1 MRCNWVKNDLPRRN
15 NVNRDS
21 VPSSCD
27 RAGRSRVNSVVL
39 WSRRLAGRAYC
50 RAMRSDSLDR
60 TADAGA
66 SYTNA
71 VTSHV
76 RPRMAVDGSN
86 APRSPRELAPL
97 LAALQANVGRVF
109 LGKPEVIR
117 MAAVALLA
125 DGHILL
131 DDVPGVGKTLLAKA
145 LARSLACKFNR
156 IQFTPDLLPADLI
169 GVTVYKA
176 QTGEFTF
183 HPGPVFAEV
192 VLADEINRATP
203 RTQSAL
209 LEAMQERQV
218 TVDGVT
224 RPLGPPF
231 LVVATQNPHEFEGT
245 YPLPESQLDRFLLRV
260 KVGYPDRE
268 TERAILTQHRTGE
281 PVEKLEPVL
290 QPADVIALQ
299 EHVRTVRVDPAI
311 AEYVLDLIGETRK
324 HADLALG
331 ASTRAAL
338 ALYRAVQAS
347 AVTAGR
353 DYAVPDD
360 VKALAEPVLAHRLV
374 TRSWAAGGH
383 PDAGPVVRDVL
394 SKLRVPA

>member
-1 MRCNWVKNDLPRRN
+1 M
-15 NVNRDS
+15 S
-21 VPSSCD
+21 
-27 RAGRSRVNSVVL
+27 
-39 WSRRLAGRAYC
+39 
-50 RAMRSDSLDR
+50 
-60 TADAGA
+60 
-66 SYTNA
+66 A
-71 VTSHV
+71 V
-76 RPRMAVDGSN
+76 
-86 APRSPRELAPL
+86 RSPRELAAL
-97 LAALQANVGRVF
+97 LEALQANVGRVF
-109 LGKPEVIR
+109 LGKPEVVR

-145 LARSLACKFNR
+145 LARSLACKFHR

-169 GVTVYKA
+169 GVTIYKA
-176 QTGEFTF
+176 QTGEFVF
-183 HPGPVFAEV
+183 QPGPVFAEV

-218 TVDGVT
+218 TVDGTT

-268 TERAILTQHRTGE
+268 AERAILTQHRAGE
-281 PVEKLEPVL
+281 PVERLQPVL
-290 QPADVIALQ
+290 QAADVLALQ
-299 EHVRTVRVDPAI
+299 EYVRTVRVDAAI
-311 AEYVLDLIGETRK
+311 AEYILDLIGETRT

-338 ALYRAVQAS
+338 ALYRAVQAY

-360 VKALAEPVLAHRLV
+360 VKVLAEPVLAHRLV

-383 PDAGPVVRDVL
+383 PDSGPVVRDVL
-394 SKLRVPA
+394 SKLKVPT

>member
-1 MRCNWVKNDLPRRN
+1 MP
-15 NVNRDS
+15 
-21 VPSSCD
+21 P
-27 RAGRSRVNSVVL
+27 
-39 WSRRLAGRAYC
+39 
-50 RAMRSDSLDR
+50 
-60 TADAGA
+60 
-66 SYTNA
+66 
-71 VTSHV
+71 
-76 RPRMAVDGSN
+76 DGPKS
-86 APRSPRELAPL
+86 AHSPRELATL
-97 LAALQANVGRVF
+97 LDALQSNISSVF
-109 LGKPEVIR
+109 LGKPDVVR
-117 MAAVALLA
+117 MASVALLA

-145 LARSLACKFNR
+145 MARSLACKFNR
-156 IQFTPDLLPADLI
+156 IQFTPDLLPGDLI
-169 GVTVYKA
+169 GVTIYRS
-176 QTGEFTF
+176 QTGEFIF
-183 HPGPVFAEV
+183 QPGPVFAEV

-218 TVDGVT
+218 TVDGTT

-268 TERAILTQHRTGE
+268 AERAILTQHRAGE
-281 PVEKLEPVL
+281 PVEKLAPVL
-290 QPADVIALQ
+290 QPADVLALQ
-299 EHVRTVRVDPAI
+299 EYVRTVRVDPAI
-311 AEYVLDLIGETRK
+311 SEYVLDLIGETRR
-324 HADLALG
+324 HAELALG

-338 ALYRAVQAS
+338 ALYRAAQAY

-353 DYAVPDD
+353 DYVVPDD

-383 PDAGPVVRDVL
+383 PDAGPIVRDVL
-394 SKLRVPA
+394 SKLKVPT

>member
-1 MRCNWVKNDLPRRN
+1 
-15 NVNRDS
+15 
-21 VPSSCD
+21 
-27 RAGRSRVNSVVL
+27 
-39 WSRRLAGRAYC
+39 
-50 RAMRSDSLDR
+50 
-60 TADAGA
+60 
-66 SYTNA
+66 
-71 VTSHV
+71 
-76 RPRMAVDGSN
+76 MAVDGSIP
-86 APRSPRELAPL
+86 ARSPRDLAPL

-109 LGKPEVIR
+109 LGKPDVIR

-125 DGHILL
+125 DGHLLL

-169 GVTVYKA
+169 GVTIYKA

-183 HPGPVFAEV
+183 HPGPVFAEI

-218 TVDGVT
+218 TVDGTT

-260 KVGYPDRE
+260 KVGYPGRE
-268 TERAILTQHRTGE
+268 AERAILTQHRAGE

-299 EHVRTVRVDPAI
+299 QHVRTVRVDPAI

-324 HADLALG
+324 HAELALG

-338 ALYRAVQAS
+338 ALYRAVQAY

-383 PDAGPVVRDVL
+383 PDAGPIVRDVL
-394 SKLRVPA
+394 SKLKVPA

>member
-1 MRCNWVKNDLPRRN
+1 MPPNGPP
-15 NVNRDS
+15 S
-21 VPSSCD
+21 V
-27 RAGRSRVNSVVL
+27 
-39 WSRRLAGRAYC
+39 
-50 RAMRSDSLDR
+50 
-60 TADAGA
+60 
-66 SYTNA
+66 
-71 VTSHV
+71 
-76 RPRMAVDGSN
+76 
-86 APRSPRELAPL
+86 RSPRELAAL
-97 LAALQANVGRVF
+97 LESLQGNIGRVF
-109 LGKPEVIR
+109 LGKPHIVR
-117 MAAVALLA
+117 MVAVALLS

-156 IQFTPDLLPADLI
+156 IQFTPDLLPGDLI
-169 GVTVYKA
+169 GVTIYRS

-183 HPGPVFAEV
+183 QPGPVFAEV

-218 TVDGVT
+218 TVDGTT

-245 YPLPESQLDRFLLRV
+245 YPLPESQLDRFLLRL
-260 KVGYPDRE
+260 KVGYPDRAA
-268 TERAILTQHRTGE
+268 ERDILTQHRAGE
-281 PVEKLEPVL
+281 PVDTLEPVL

-299 EHVRTVRVDPAI
+299 EYTRTVRVDPSI
-311 AEYVLDLIGETRK
+311 ADYILDLIGETRK
-324 HADLALG
+324 HAELALG
-331 ASTRAAL
+331 ASTRGAL
-338 ALYRAVQAS
+338 ALYRAVQAF

-360 VKALAEPVLAHRLV
+360 VKTLAESVLAHRLV

-383 PDAGPVVRDVL
+383 PDAGPVVRDILAKV
-394 SKLRVPA
+394 KVPT

>member
-1 MRCNWVKNDLPRRN
+1 MP
-15 NVNRDS
+15 
-21 VPSSCD
+21 
-27 RAGRSRVNSVVL
+27 
-39 WSRRLAGRAYC
+39 
-50 RAMRSDSLDR
+50 
-60 TADAGA
+60 AD
-66 SYTNA
+66 
-71 VTSHV
+71 V
-76 RPRMAVDGSN
+76 
-86 APRSPRELAPL
+86 RSPRELAAL
-97 LAALQANVGRVF
+97 LESLQANVGRVF
-109 LGKPEVIR
+109 LGKPEVVR

-145 LARSLACKFNR
+145 LARSLACKFSR

-169 GVTVYKA
+169 GVTIYKA
-176 QTGEFTF
+176 QTGDFVF
-183 HPGPVFAEV
+183 HPGPVFAEI

-218 TVDGVT
+218 TVDGTT

-260 KVGYPDRE
+260 KVGYPDRQA
-268 TERAILTQHRTGE
+268 ERAILTHHRAGE
-281 PVEKLEPVL
+281 PVEKLQPVL
-290 QPADVIALQ
+290 QPTDILALQ
-299 EHVRTVRVDPAI
+299 AHVRTVRVDAAI

-324 HADLALG
+324 HAELALG

-338 ALYRAVQAS
+338 ALYRAAQAY

-353 DYAVPDD
+353 DYTVPDD

-383 PDAGPVVRDVL
+383 PDAAPIVRDVL
-394 SKLRVPA
+394 SKLKVPK

>member
-1 MRCNWVKNDLPRRN
+1 
-15 NVNRDS
+15 
-21 VPSSCD
+21 
-27 RAGRSRVNSVVL
+27 
-39 WSRRLAGRAYC
+39 
-50 RAMRSDSLDR
+50 
-60 TADAGA
+60 
-66 SYTNA
+66 
-71 VTSHV
+71 
-76 RPRMAVDGSN
+76 MAADGSKP
-86 APRSPRELAPL
+86 ARSPRELAAL
-97 LAALQANVGRVF
+97 LDSLQTNIGRVF
-109 LGKPEVIR
+109 LGKPDVVR
-117 MAAVALLA
+117 MAAVALLS

-145 LARSLACKFNR
+145 LARSLACRFTR
-156 IQFTPDLLPADLI
+156 IQFTPDLLPGDLI
-169 GVTVYKA
+169 GVTIYRS
-176 QTGEFTF
+176 QTAEFVF
-183 HPGPVFAEV
+183 QPGPLFAEV

-218 TVDGVT
+218 TVDGNT

-245 YPLPESQLDRFLLRV
+245 YPLPESQLDRFLLRL

-268 TERAILTQHRTGE
+268 AERAILTQHRAGE
-281 PVEKLEPVL
+281 PVDKLEPVL

-299 EHVRTVRVDPAI
+299 EHVRSVRVDPDI
-311 AEYVLDLIGETRK
+311 LEYILNLVAETRK
-324 HADLALG
+324 HGELALG
-331 ASTRAAL
+331 ASTRGGL
-338 ALYRAVQAS
+338 SLYRAVQAF

-394 SKLRVPA
+394 SKVKVPT